1 MINQEVKGT
10 LAKLLATEN
19 LTVEHRKVT
28 TACFDVDKRV
38 LILPIWKNASNTVY
52 DLLVGHEVGHALYTP
67 NDPFGDAPQSFV
79 NVIED
84 ARIERLM
91 KETYPGLRKSFF
103 DGYSELW
110 NDDFFGVKHEDLE
123 TLPLIDRIN
132 LYFKGNASMP
142 FSEEEKVWVKKV
154 AATKTFKDVVDL
166 ANEMYGHAKKQEEMK
181 PQLPE
186 SEMPFDF
193 DGDGDGQ
200 EGDQDIEYDI
210 SQPTQDSQGNS
221 KDSIQSSESI
231 EDGELEEG
239 SNDQSQ
245 PRPSLGGNQ
254 AVNTESK
261 YKETE
266 SVTDEAFKQ
275 ALETLVDEDARE
287 WVYLSLPKVDANKC
301 IVKSETIQEDLKFHF
316 YGKAFSDV
324 EQQTFHF
331 NNVDY
336 AVDHFEK
343 YKKSAQKS
351 VNYLVKQFE
360 MKKSASEYKRA
371 AVSKTGVI
379 NTNTLYKYKL
389 TDDIFKKITVVPE
402 GKNHGLV
409 MYLDWS
415 GSMNHCLLDT
425 LKQTYNLVWFCRKVG
440 IPFRVFA
447 FQNGYGS
454 YYGSVDSKMHKCL
467 TPEANVLNFA
477 DDFQLFEF
485 FSSRQNKRSLD
496 ESMKLVYMQAFSM
509 NGYRLEYCHKYGLG
523 GTPLVEAMLCTKQ
536 IVSQMKKQEN
546 VEKVNV
552 ICLTDGEAQPMS
564 YTRERNK
571 EEDYYWNKKDEYLVS
586 SIGYSHGKI
595 FFLRD
600 PETGYT
606 RRISSSPY
614 ETTQTLVSFL
624 REITDYNW
632 IGIRLCS
639 KGEVSRVVRSL
650 CLDEE
655 LSSKIDDSWKKH
667 KFASI
672 KEKMGF
678 TESFYIPDR
687 GNGHGTDDLEVKQK
701 GEVATKAELQRAFKK
716 HMGSKMTN
724 KTILNAFIENI
735 A

>member
-38 LILPIWKNASNTVY
+38 LILPIWKSASNTVY

-186 SEMPFDF
+186 AEMPFDF

-402 GKNHGLV
+402 GKNHGLI

-509 NGYRLEYCHKYGLG
+509 NGYRLEYSHKYGLG

-571 EEDYYWNKKDEYLVS
+571 EEDYYWNKDEYRVS

-687 GNGHGTDDLEVKQK
+687 GTGYGTEDLEVKQK